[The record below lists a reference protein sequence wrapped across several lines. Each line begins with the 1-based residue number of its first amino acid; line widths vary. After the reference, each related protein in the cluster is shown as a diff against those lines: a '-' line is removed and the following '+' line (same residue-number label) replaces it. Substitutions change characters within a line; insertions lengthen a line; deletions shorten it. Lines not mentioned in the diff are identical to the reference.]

1 MGLVPPNT
9 ELYIVDLTSLIADV
23 LQIPDWHRG
32 KRANPVSGNMLEKAI
47 FRWSVLQLK
56 HGVFHPQRHGVL
68 QVKKL
73 QVAVQ
78 TALLQAVV
86 FG

>member
-32 KRANPVSGNMLEKAI
+32 KRANPVSGVSWKVTP
-47 FRWSVLQLK
+47 SV
-56 HGVFHPQRHGVL
+56 
-68 QVKKL
+68 
-73 QVAVQ
+73 
-78 TALLQAVV
+78 ALSL
-86 FG
+86 GPL